1 MGATGFG
8 SLKIEY
14 LLILC
19 DSSTRNGLKSR
30 MVVKETTTMPLHKS
44 I

>member
-14 LLILC
+14 LLLC
-19 DSSTRNGLKSR
+19 GSSTRNGLKSR
-30 MVVKETTTMPLHKS
+30 MVVKETTTMPMHKS